1 MIDYSECVGNN
12 SRAEKGDSV
21 EQGIDVGKKVNFTTN
36 IELSAGCHIVYTYTD
51 LNHYLEN
58 TLSYITEGLDKDQI
72 VIYIDKPDR
81 YKYIMEKLKH
91 ANYSEEQLNEI
102 IFADTDDFYETHDV
116 FNMNQVMA
124 NFMDILE
131 PHLKDRVIR
140 TWGFVTWKEQ
150 NQNSLMARLKLY
162 ECGCDSFVS
171 ELENFISV
179 CAYDGF
185 TLPSSILCEILQ
197 AHEYHMTDTH
207 LTTSNL
213 YKKKPVLFPAI
224 SEQIKLE
231 KAAQDQ
237 VIRSEKLSIA
247 GELAA
252 GIAHEIRNPI
262 TAIKGFLKLIEVTE
276 DKNKKFLHI
285 ISEEIEKIAQIS
297 SEFLI
302 LSKPHV
308 ENKKE
313 INVVDLIMSVQL
325 LLEPQA
331 VKKNIG
337 IQLEYEYSDILITCD
352 DMKIKQVLI
361 NLIKNSI
368 EAMEK
373 GFIKVTARDLTDHVH
388 IYVADEGPG
397 IPKEILDNLGQPFFT
412 TKEEGTGLGLLICE
426 KIIEDHNGKIIVES
440 EMGKGTIVI
449 LRIPKGQ
456 I

>member
-1 MIDYSECVGNN
+1 MSVIND
-12 SRAEKGDSV
+12 SRAEKGDRV

-150 NQNSLMARLKLY
+150 NQISLTARLKLY

-262 TAIKGFLKLIEVTE
+262 TAIKGFLKLIESTE

-313 INVVDLIMSVQL
+313 INVVDLIVSVQL

-337 IQLEYEYSDILITCD
+337 IQLEYEYSEILITCD

-373 GFIKVTARDLTDHVH
+373 GFITVTARDLIDHVH

-397 IPKEILDNLGQPFFT
+397 IPKEILNNLGQPFFT

-440 EMGKGTIVI
+440 EMGKGTIII